1 MKTLKVNKER
11 ESIMVADFIYDKV
24 KGIAF
29 DLWQFIRYQKECP
42 KLYYG
47 EMQLFHTDIFFFDP
61 ELDQMLMDV
70 YEATYKKDYVG
81 EYKNYC
87 MLYNIVRLNWGSI
100 IDEELE
106 SLKDVAFE
114 LTYPFEVYYSYEGVR
129 EEAYKPIYEISLS
142 IPYQVDGGLLEEMQ
156 KADKEELKKGWGI
169 TEEILAKMIEAK
181 YHWDHIDEEEP
192 PF

>member
-11 ESIMVADFIYDKV
+11 ESIVVADFIYEKV
-24 KGIAF
+24 KDVAF
-29 DLWQFIRYQKECP
+29 KLWQYIKYQKDCP
-42 KLYYG
+42 KLYYSKI
-47 EMQLFHTDIFFFDP
+47 QIFHTDVFFFDM
-61 ELDQMLMDV
+61 ELDKTLCDV

-106 SLKDVAFE
+106 KLNDVAFE
-114 LTYPFEVYYSYEGVR
+114 LTYPFDVYYRYEGVR
-129 EEAYKPIYEISLS
+129 EEAYKPIYEVALS
-142 IPYQVDGGLLEEMQ
+142 IPYQVDGGLLEEMHNTE
-156 KADKEELKKGWGI
+156 KKDLKKDWGI
-169 TEEILAKMIEAK
+169 TEEMLVKMIEAFEK
-181 YHWDHIDEEEP
+181 YNHIDEEEP

>member
-11 ESIMVADFIYDKV
+11 ESIMVADFIYDAV
-24 KGIAF
+24 QNVALE
-29 DLWQFIRYQKECP
+29 LWQYIKYQKDCP

-47 EMQLFHTDIFFFDP
+47 KIQIFHTEVFFLDM
-61 ELDQMLMDV
+61 ELDQTLCSI

-87 MLYNIVRLNWGSI
+87 MLYNVIRLNWGSL

-106 SLKDVAFE
+106 KLNDVAFE
-114 LTYPFEVYYSYEGVR
+114 LTYPFDVYYRYEGVR
-129 EEAYKPIYEISLS
+129 EETYKPIYEVALT
-142 IPYQVDGGLLEEMQ
+142 IPYQVDSGLLDEME
-156 KADKEELKKGWGI
+156 KTDKKDLKKDWGI
-169 TEEILAKMIEAK
+169 TEDILSKMLESFEKYNHIE
-181 YHWDHIDEEEP
+181 EEEP

>member
-1 MKTLKVNKER
+1 MKTLKVNQNR
-11 ESIMVADFIYDKV
+11 ENIVVADFIYEKV
-24 KGIAF
+24 KDVAF
-29 DLWQFIRYQKECP
+29 ELWQYIRYQKDCP

-47 EMQLFHTDIFFFDP
+47 KIQIFHTDVFFFDM
-61 ELDQMLMDV
+61 ELDKTLCDV

-87 MLYNIVRLNWGSI
+87 MLYNVVRLNWASI

-114 LTYPFEVYYSYEGVR
+114 LTYPFDVYYRYEGVR
-129 EEAYKPIYEISLS
+129 EEAYAPIYEVALT
-142 IPYQVDGGLLEEMQ
+142 IPYQVDSGLLEEME
-156 KADKEELKKGWGI
+156 KTDKKDLKKDWGI
-169 TEEILAKMIEAK
+169 TEHMLEMMKEAK
-181 YHWDHIDEEEP
+181 FHWDYIEEEEP